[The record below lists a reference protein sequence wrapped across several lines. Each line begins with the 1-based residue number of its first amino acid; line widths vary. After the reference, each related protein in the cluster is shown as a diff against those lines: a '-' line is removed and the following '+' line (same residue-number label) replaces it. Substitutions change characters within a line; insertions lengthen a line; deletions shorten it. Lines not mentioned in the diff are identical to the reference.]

1 VVGATLTVELLLG
14 AAVWALASVILPWI
28 VRGRSAALDVAAAI
42 VWTVALLAAVPLLD
56 RALLA
61 HASQPSP
68 RGALLGAVLGCALA
82 VCARALRG
90 PV

>member
-1 VVGATLTVELLLG
+1 
-14 AAVWALASVILPWI
+14 
-28 VRGRSAALDVAAAI
+28 VRGRSAALDV
-42 VWTVALLAAVPLLD
+42 LAAVAWTTALLTATPLLD
-56 RALLA
+56 RALLS

-68 RGALLGAVLGCALA
+68 RGALIGAALGCALA